1 MEGGGGG
8 EGGTRTREGRDADG
22 FTARPLCRSDALPLK
37 PTHGGGRAAGEDVWT
52 RDVREREAQNVEA
65 PSGWSAGGGLVER
78 ATGEVV
84 YVPESSG
91 EPENRLDQLR

>member
-1 MEGGGGG
+1 MVGKGGL
-8 EGGTRTREGRDADG
+8 EPPQDAMPTG
-22 FTARPLCRSDALPLK
+22 LQPVPFAARMHFPGK
-37 PTHGGGRAAGEDVWT
+37 PARGGGRAAGCSMLAMSE
-52 RDVREREAQNVEA
+52 NVETKSAEA